1 MIWNQHSSQWKDIDT
16 KWAQNITKFKNDNIL
31 SIGDIRI
38 RSVLMAFSSAV
49 FYKAISWNTT
59 GLLRKSRNL
68 GVSFVLMGYVFVPE
82 LFNPFLQR
90 RNLNKLK

>member
-1 MIWNQHSSQWKDIDT
+1 
-16 KWAQNITKFKNDNIL
+16 
-31 SIGDIRI
+31 
-38 RSVLMAFSSAV
+38 MAFSSAV
-49 FYKAISWNTT
+49 FYKTISWNTT